1 MSHRKTDLG
10 IPSREKSAK
19 VVLGSGLINA
29 QPEPNRRELNESEV
43 IRRVVVARCDPTTV
57 LDLVKNDSTKLRAR

>member
-19 VVLGSGLINA
+19 VVLGRGLINA

>member
-19 VVLGSGLINA
+19 VVLAPVAHGSRGFFMKAGAAPLPSIKEGSGALLSVFL
-29 QPEPNRRELNESEV
+29 PNV
-43 IRRVVVARCDPTTV
+43 
-57 LDLVKNDSTKLRAR
+57 